1 MLKANYRSVVLGA
14 ILLIGAGS
22 APVLA
27 EDAKPSVEERLLEVL
42 RQKNVITEAEYADL
56 RSLAEDMRR
65 EETTDKAALEREI
78 ERYVEEAQAKAA
90 AGDAKM
96 SGFTTGWD
104 PSKGFYA
111 KSADGNY
118 SIAIGGYLQVRYEY
132 ADLDE
137 DSDDDGGLDPNFGAL
152 GRPALDDASTLSIER
167 GRFRVS
173 GNIIDPSIKYYMQL
187 ETAGGS
193 TSLRDYFIDY
203 TRFDPFNIKIGQYKV
218 PFGRQQLTSAS
229 KLQLMDRSR
238 ATNFFT
244 PGRNGGAGVMA
255 YGALG
260 GDNDD
265 LFEYYGGV
273 FNGEG
278 QNVNANDGP
287 GMMGA
292 ARVAFNPLGKFG
304 YDEVD
309 LDNSEDFKAT
319 IGAGVVY
326 DADDGVGVAAL
337 DDDDLDTT
345 TWGLDVAGKWMG
357 FSGAAEYFMANFD
370 PDADGADDFDATGW
384 YLQAGWLIPETNFE
398 IAARYGMVTDEDG
411 FFGGED
417 NDFDE
422 FTIGAN
428 YYFHKHNAKIQ
439 ADWTRLTFDPDAGD
453 ETDDDL
459 FRIQVQ
465 LMF

>member
-1 MLKANYRSVVLGA
+1 MKMKCGSVVLGA

-22 APVLA
+22 APVWA
-27 EDAKPSVEERLLEVL
+27 EDTKPSVEDRLLEVL

-56 RSLAEDMRR
+56 KNLADEMRR
-65 EETTDKAALEREI
+65 EEVTDKASLEREI
-78 ERYVEEAQAKAA
+78 ERYVEEAQAKSA
-90 AGDAKM
+90 AGDTKM
-96 SGFTTGWD
+96 TNFQTGWD
-104 PSKGFYA
+104 ENKGFYA
-111 KSADGNY
+111 KSADGNF
-118 SIAIGGYLQVRYEY
+118 SIALGGLLQVRYSY
-132 ADLDE
+132 VDLDDE
-137 DSDDDGGLDPNFGAL
+137 DSGGTLDPQLGAL
-152 GRPALDDASTLSIER
+152 ARPDAQDSSTLELNR
-167 GRFRVS
+167 ARFRVS
-173 GNIIDPSIKYYMQL
+173 GNVFDPSIKYFMQI
-187 ETAGGS
+187 ETAGES
-193 TSLRDYFIDY
+193 VTLRDYFIDY
-203 TRFDPFNIKIGQYKV
+203 TRFDPFNIKMGQYKV
-218 PFGRQQLTSAS
+218 PFGRQELTSAG

-238 ATNFFT
+238 ASNFFT

-265 LFEYYGGV
+265 LFEYYAGV

-309 LDNSEDFKAT
+309 FDRSEDLKAS
-319 IGAGVVY
+319 IGGGLVY
-326 DADDGVGVAAL
+326 DADDGLGVAAVDG
-337 DDDDLDTT
+337 DDVDTT
-345 TWGLDVAGKWMG
+345 TWGIDAAGKWMG
-357 FSGAAEYFMANFD
+357 FSAVAEYFMSNFD
-370 PDADGADDFDATGW
+370 PDAGDDFDASGW
-384 YLQAGWLIPETNFE
+384 YAQAGWLIADTDFE

-411 FFGGED
+411 FLGGED

-422 FTIGAN
+422 WTIGAN
-428 YYFHKHNAKIQ
+428 YYFHKHNAKVQ
-439 ADWTRLTFDPDAGD
+439 ADWTRYTFDPDAGD
-453 ETDDDL
+453 KTEDDV